1 MPRTVFVAQ
10 RNVRVAS
17 PSFRISFVSH
27 IRGIVMSAIS
37 LQAFRP
43 SAEKVYHVDVH
54 PTLPW
59 IVSSDGHDNV
69 VVWDWEHR
77 QVLYEV
83 NAGGVD
89 ERRLVDAQLQR
100 IADGEEHAKTRSS
113 AVGAEAIRGGG
124 VKDVKFYDDDVRFW
138 TGAIARAAVAES
150 PTVTSAGLLVPPIGA
165 APSAVRGRRF
175 LFVCCDNKAIVADL
189 VTMRT
194 KDIPKMLLDNR
205 SPLCLHLGHLKRPCD
220 DEDKGH
226 PQTAAGQPLSA
237 LTRLLSDAA
246 DAALCSF
253 PPSSPPSSPTSP
265 PFPFL
270 SSPYPSP
277 FPSSPSVWS
286 SYLAPMLPA
295 SGGADGVLV
304 MWGADSQANAAREVA
319 PKLTLPKAHDGGVM
333 MLASGGADGTL
344 VMWGADSQASPAKE
358 VAPKITLPKAHDGGV
373 VGISLA
379 RIHGAAPHLVTCGA
393 DKSVAFWDTTM
404 FREVRRMKHAI
415 PKAVCHT
422 IASWRHPRVPAV
434 EVLACAKDSHVWA
447 LEASGG
453 SRPICDLSTH
463 APPTPQ
469 QAAGKKLKIYCMMP
483 HSLQP
488 HLVVCG
494 TNVGVMLICFD
505 RTAVPP
511 AAALPTP
518 QGSRQHQAAPGVHHL
533 LMPTTTHSPSP
544 SRTPSGGFLPGQGA
558 QLSGVPAADRRAGGA
573 WGGCDCAH
581 PEHSQFSLMLMPTY
595 YHSPSPPRTPSG
607 GFLPGQG
614 AQLSGLSAADSRAG
628 WTWGGASARSEFLKG
643 LEAPLLQL
651 GSDFTFFA
659 FVLASPLHLLIPP
672 AACPPYMQVKQERRR
687 AAPVA
692 HESYSHLSVSKS
704 GKYLAVLWPEVP
716 FYSVYSTADWGV
728 VDSGTARHFAWDT
741 CQDRFA
747 ILGGAVVPK
756 VQSSSASS
764 GRHGFRGRSKKDAK
778 EAEAAAAAA
787 MAAAAAAL
795 AGATVEVRRI
805 RKDGKVQ
812 IMCTSIE
819 SGRREQVTG
828 LFPGALLGVAYRM
841 PKKASLPG
849 VSLPSAALSSRAET
863 MADYSEHLPNFH
875 LISWETFKPVSGMLP
890 EPHWTA
896 WDPIVEYC
904 AFAYATHIVVAT
916 LRPQFRCLGHVA
928 VKGATGGTWHRR
940 QLFLATPTSVE
951 CVFVD
956 AGVSAID
963 LETRRRKEERKRRE
977 EEAKVVAEKGELAL
991 LAMAP
996 PKTEEAPER
1005 VQLRPPMLQVVRL
1018 ASFSSP
1024 PAVPPIS
1031 AMARARSLSADA
1043 TSAPP
1048 GASSGPGLL
1057 DGPEVKP
1064 PEVVVGGGGVPV
1076 AAGRLPM
1083 EQRRPVGQVYVVG
1096 VRDGVLWLVDR
1107 YMTAHAISLSHPG
1120 VRCRC
1125 LAAHGDPVG
1134 AVKWASRL
1142 GREHHDD
1149 LAQFMVGMG
1158 YAREALH
1165 LPGLSKRFEYELAL
1179 SCGEL
1184 DRALHCLMALSRPMS
1199 ASGAPVADA
1208 DAAMDSQMDSTGIL
1222 AMAASQAN
1230 MMEAA
1235 VGVARY
1241 ASEFLDLVDAA
1252 DATGQA
1258 DVAVRA
1264 LRQLAGASLLEGAL
1278 LPAVQRRVSLRL
1290 ALHGEGTRL
1299 QMQIQS
1305 LVRGGC
1311 GREAACAA
1319 ALLGDANLL
1328 EKAWADTGMVPEAAL
1343 HALSHGRPTLAALL
1357 KQWNRW
1363 LQKEEVQLKRHNM
1376 LHTAH
1381 FNTLFANTQASEDPF
1396 QTLAPTSKDPPIQIV
1411 PPREFSVAL
1420 TSEDGSL
1427 GFGAAGAAGGV
1438 AGGFQVGSS
1447 GVEGMSA
1454 PLDLSVLE
1462 GAGEPKRGPATIA
1475 VPVDFSQF
1483 EREFAAKARCFFFPC
1498 FPRFGRAAAPALP
1511 PVGEAAESTGG
1522 RESIDSTESNEASP
1536 SVPRR
1541 IRGSSESTES
1551 IHSTESIQSTESSE
1565 ASLSAPRSARG
1576 WGAAPELLSAPKAL
1590 TDTSP
1595 FF

>member
-1 MPRTVFVAQ
+1 
-10 RNVRVAS
+10 
-17 PSFRISFVSH
+17 
-27 IRGIVMSAIS
+27 MSAIS

-43 SAEKVYHVDVH
+43 TAEKVYHVDVH

-194 KDIPKMLLDNR
+194 KDIPKLLLDNR
-205 SPLCLHLGHLKRPCD
+205 SPLCVEFLPRSSVLGDGPFACFGGPDGAIRV
-220 DEDKGH
+220 
-226 PQTAAGQPLSA
+226 LS
-237 LTRLLSDAA
+237 
-246 DAALCSF
+246 
-253 PPSSPPSSPTSP
+253 
-265 PFPFL
+265 
-270 SSPYPSP
+270 
-277 FPSSPSVWS
+277 
-286 SYLAPMLPA
+286 LATWQISRKF
-295 SGGADGVLV
+295 SGGHK
-304 MWGADSQANAAREVA
+304 GAVHC
-319 PKLTLPKAHDGGVM
+319 LLPFMAGNGEM
-333 MLASGGADGTL
+333 LLASGGADGTL
-344 VMWGADSQASPAKE
+344 VMWGADSQASPSRE

-379 RIHGAAPHLVTCGA
+379 RIHGAAPHLVTCGG
-393 DKSVAFWDTTM
+393 DKAVAFWDTTM
-404 FREVRRMKHAI
+404 FREVRRLKHAI
-415 PKAVCHT
+415 PKALCHT

-434 EVLACAKDSHVWA
+434 EVLACAKDSHIWA

-463 APPTPQ
+463 VPPTPQ
-469 QAAGKKLKIYCMMP
+469 LAAGKKLKIYCMMP

-494 TNVGVMLICFD
+494 TNVGVLLTCFD
-505 RTAVPP
+505 RRAVPP

-518 QGSRQHQAAPGVHHL
+518 QGSRQHQVAFCLGRGLNALAFQLLTAAQFGPG
-533 LMPTTTHSPSP
+533 
-544 SRTPSGGFLPGQGA
+544 A
-558 QLSGVPAADRRAGGA
+558 GVTVAGG
-573 WGGCDCAH
+573 GG
-581 PEHSQFSLMLMPTY
+581 SQRPV
-595 YHSPSPPRTPSG
+595 TP
-607 GFLPGQG
+607 
-614 AQLSGLSAADSRAG
+614 AG
-628 WTWGGASARSEFLKG
+628 VTRVDA
-643 LEAPLLQL
+643 LEAAVPE
-651 GSDFTFFA
+651 
-659 FVLASPLHLLIPP
+659 
-672 AACPPYMQVKQERRR
+672 VKQERRR
-687 AAPVA
+687 ATSVA

-716 FYSVYSTADWGV
+716 FYSVYSTADWSV

-764 GRHGFRGRSKKDAK
+764 GRHGFRGRSKKDVK

-795 AGATVEVRRI
+795 AGATVEVKRI
-805 RKDGKVQ
+805 RNGKVQ
-812 IMCTSIE
+812 ILCGSIE
-819 SGRREQVTG
+819 SGRKEQVTG

-841 PKKASLPG
+841 PKKAALPG
-849 VSLPSAALSSRAET
+849 VSLPSAAISSRAET
-863 MADYSEHLPNFH
+863 MADYSEHPPNFH

-890 EPHWTA
+890 EPEWAA

-904 AFAYATHIVVAT
+904 AFAYATHIVIAT

-928 VKGATGGTWHRR
+928 VRGATGGTWHRR

-963 LETRRRKEERKRRE
+963 LETRRRKAERKRRD

-991 LAMAP
+991 LAMEP
-996 PKTEEAPER
+996 PKTDEAPER

-1043 TSAPP
+1043 TSA

-1064 PEVVVGGGGVPV
+1064 PEMVVGGGGVPV

-1083 EQRRPVGQVYVVG
+1083 EQRRPVGQVHVVG

-1107 YMTAHAISLSHPG
+1107 
-1120 VRCRC
+1120 
-1125 LAAHGDPVG
+1125 
-1134 AVKWASRL
+1134 ASRL

-1165 LPGLSKRFEYELAL
+1165 LPGLSKRFEYELAM

-1184 DRALHCLMALSRPMS
+1184 DRALQCLMALSRPMS
-1199 ASGAPVADA
+1199 ASGAAVADA
-1208 DAAMDSQMDSTGIL
+1208 DAAIDSQMDSTGIL

-1305 LVRGGC
+1305 LVRAGC

-1319 ALLGDANLL
+1319 ALLGDANML

-1363 LQKEEVQLKRHNM
+1363 LQKEEAQLKRHNM

-1381 FNTLFANTQASEDPF
+1381 FNTLFANTQASDDPF
-1396 QTLAPTSKDPPIQIV
+1396 QTLAPTTKDPPIQIV
-1411 PPREFSVAL
+1411 PPREYSVAQ
-1420 TSEDGSL
+1420 TADDGRFCS
-1427 GFGAAGAAGGV
+1427 GFGAVGGAGGGMAGGFPSAVAAAAAAAAPVWSLATAAAGGNWT
-1438 AGGFQVGSS
+1438 ALDSQAQDDPSFSRPPPPRAGSS
-1447 GVEGMSA
+1447 GIQGMTA

-1462 GAGEPKRGPATIA
+1462 GSREQAAPQRGLSTIA

-1483 EREFAAKARCFFFPC
+1483 EKEFAAKATITESARKAEGAAVGGGAGGGGGVVGAAGAVAGVAGVQGGEMGSGSKGQGKAKGGE
-1498 FPRFGRAAAPALP
+1498 RGQAESGRAAAGVGPTMADLEWAAL
-1511 PVGEAAESTGG
+1511 GG
-1522 RESIDSTESNEASP
+1522 N
-1536 SVPRR
+1536 
-1541 IRGSSESTES
+1541 
-1551 IHSTESIQSTESSE
+1551 
-1565 ASLSAPRSARG
+1565 
-1576 WGAAPELLSAPKAL
+1576 
-1590 TDTSP
+1590 
-1595 FF
+1595 

>member
-1 MPRTVFVAQ
+1 M
-10 RNVRVAS
+10 
-17 PSFRISFVSH
+17 
-27 IRGIVMSAIS
+27 
-37 LQAFRP
+37 
-43 SAEKVYHVDVH
+43 
-54 PTLPW
+54 
-59 IVSSDGHDNV
+59 
-69 VVWDWEHR
+69 
-77 QVLYEV
+77 
-83 NAGGVD
+83 
-89 ERRLVDAQLQR
+89 
-100 IADGEEHAKTRSS
+100 
-113 AVGAEAIRGGG
+113 
-124 VKDVKFYDDDVRFW
+124 
-138 TGAIARAAVAES
+138 
-150 PTVTSAGLLVPPIGA
+150 
-165 APSAVRGRRF
+165 
-175 LFVCCDNKAIVADL
+175 
-189 VTMRT
+189 
-194 KDIPKMLLDNR
+194 
-205 SPLCLHLGHLKRPCD
+205 
-220 DEDKGH
+220 
-226 PQTAAGQPLSA
+226 
-237 LTRLLSDAA
+237 
-246 DAALCSF
+246 
-253 PPSSPPSSPTSP
+253 
-265 PFPFL
+265 
-270 SSPYPSP
+270 
-277 FPSSPSVWS
+277 
-286 SYLAPMLPA
+286 
-295 SGGADGVLV
+295 
-304 MWGADSQANAAREVA
+304 
-319 PKLTLPKAHDGGVM
+319 
-333 MLASGGADGTL
+333 
-344 VMWGADSQASPAKE
+344 
-358 VAPKITLPKAHDGGV
+358 
-373 VGISLA
+373 
-379 RIHGAAPHLVTCGA
+379 
-393 DKSVAFWDTTM
+393 
-404 FREVRRMKHAI
+404 
-415 PKAVCHT
+415 
-422 IASWRHPRVPAV
+422 
-434 EVLACAKDSHVWA
+434 
-447 LEASGG
+447 
-453 SRPICDLSTH
+453 
-463 APPTPQ
+463 
-469 QAAGKKLKIYCMMP
+469 
-483 HSLQP
+483 
-488 HLVVCG
+488 
-494 TNVGVMLICFD
+494 
-505 RTAVPP
+505 
-511 AAALPTP
+511 
-518 QGSRQHQAAPGVHHL
+518 
-533 LMPTTTHSPSP
+533 
-544 SRTPSGGFLPGQGA
+544 
-558 QLSGVPAADRRAGGA
+558 
-573 WGGCDCAH
+573 
-581 PEHSQFSLMLMPTY
+581 
-595 YHSPSPPRTPSG
+595 
-607 GFLPGQG
+607 
-614 AQLSGLSAADSRAG
+614 
-628 WTWGGASARSEFLKG
+628 
-643 LEAPLLQL
+643 
-651 GSDFTFFA
+651 
-659 FVLASPLHLLIPP
+659 
-672 AACPPYMQVKQERRR
+672 
-687 AAPVA
+687 
-692 HESYSHLSVSKS
+692 
-704 GKYLAVLWPEVP
+704 
-716 FYSVYSTADWGV
+716 
-728 VDSGTARHFAWDT
+728 
-741 CQDRFA
+741 
-747 ILGGAVVPK
+747 
-756 VQSSSASS
+756 
-764 GRHGFRGRSKKDAK
+764 
-778 EAEAAAAAA
+778 
-787 MAAAAAAL
+787 
-795 AGATVEVRRI
+795 
-805 RKDGKVQ
+805 
-812 IMCTSIE
+812 
-819 SGRREQVTG
+819 QVTG

-849 VSLPSAALSSRAET
+849 VSLPSAALSSRAES
-863 MADYSEHLPNFH
+863 MADYCEHPPNFH

-928 VKGATGGTWHRR
+928 VRGATGGTWHRR

-996 PKTEEAPER
+996 PKTDEAPER

-1048 GASSGPGLL
+1048 GTSSGPGLL

-1199 ASGAPVADA
+1199 ASGAAVADA

-1241 ASEFLDLVDAA
+1241 ASDFLDLVDAA

-1319 ALLGDANLL
+1319 ALLGDANML

-1343 HALSHGRPTLAALL
+1343 HALSHSRPTLAALLKQWNRWLQKDEVQFVFSHSSPLTPSPVLHIRCLSCHFSTAPRAPHPGSPPQAMEPMASEGGDAALFLAVPLLLSTSSVSPVIPGPSPMAGPPWHPSSMAAEGGGASLSLTLSLTLSPSQSLPHTLSPVLPFLSFSPLL

-1396 QTLAPTSKDPPIQIV
+1396 QTLAPTTKDPPIQIV
-1411 PPREFSVAL
+1411 PPREFSVAQ
-1420 TSEDGSL
+1420 TSEDGSM
-1427 GFGAAGAAGGV
+1427 GFGAAGGV
-1438 AGGFQVGSS
+1438 AGGYQSSAAAAAAAAAPPTWSLATAAAGGNWTAPDSATQDDALFSRPPPPRAGSS

-1475 VPVDFSQF
+1475 VPVDFGQF
-1483 EREFAAKARCFFFPC
+1483 EREFAAKARVAES
-1498 FPRFGRAAAPALP
+1498 GRKEGAAAAG
-1511 PVGEAAESTGG
+1511 VGLAGGAAGVAGAGGGVTAFQGVERGTGG
-1522 RESIDSTESNEASP
+1522 KEHGKGKASAG
-1536 SVPRR
+1536 SQGEGG
-1541 IRGSSESTES
+1541 RGGGGVGPTMADLE
-1551 IHSTESIQSTESSE
+1551 
-1565 ASLSAPRSARG
+1565 
-1576 WGAAPELLSAPKAL
+1576 WAALGGN
-1590 TDTSP
+1590 
-1595 FF
+1595 

>member
-1 MPRTVFVAQ
+1 TAAAAASRVQLFFLSLSVAPRACY
-10 RNVRVAS
+10 
-17 PSFRISFVSH
+17 PSH
-27 IRGIVMSAIS
+27 
-37 LQAFRP
+37 
-43 SAEKVYHVDVH
+43 
-54 PTLPW
+54 
-59 IVSSDGHDNV
+59 
-69 VVWDWEHR
+69 
-77 QVLYEV
+77 QV
-83 NAGGVD
+83 
-89 ERRLVDAQLQR
+89 QS
-100 IADGEEHAKTRSS
+100 SS
-113 AVGAEAIRGGG
+113 ASSGRHGFRGRSKKDAKEAEA
-124 VKDVKFYDDDVRFW
+124 
-138 TGAIARAAVAES
+138 AAAAAMVA
-150 PTVTSAGLLVPPIGA
+150 
-165 APSAVRGRRF
+165 
-175 LFVCCDNKAIVADL
+175 
-189 VTMRT
+189 
-194 KDIPKMLLDNR
+194 
-205 SPLCLHLGHLKRPCD
+205 
-220 DEDKGH
+220 
-226 PQTAAGQPLSA
+226 AAG
-237 LTRLLSDAA
+237 R
-246 DAALCSF
+246 
-253 PPSSPPSSPTSP
+253 
-265 PFPFL
+265 
-270 SSPYPSP
+270 
-277 FPSSPSVWS
+277 
-286 SYLAPMLPA
+286 
-295 SGGADGVLV
+295 
-304 MWGADSQANAAREVA
+304 
-319 PKLTLPKAHDGGVM
+319 
-333 MLASGGADGTL
+333 
-344 VMWGADSQASPAKE
+344 
-358 VAPKITLPKAHDGGV
+358 
-373 VGISLA
+373 
-379 RIHGAAPHLVTCGA
+379 
-393 DKSVAFWDTTM
+393 
-404 FREVRRMKHAI
+404 
-415 PKAVCHT
+415 
-422 IASWRHPRVPAV
+422 
-434 EVLACAKDSHVWA
+434 
-447 LEASGG
+447 
-453 SRPICDLSTH
+453 
-463 APPTPQ
+463 
-469 QAAGKKLKIYCMMP
+469 
-483 HSLQP
+483 
-488 HLVVCG
+488 
-494 TNVGVMLICFD
+494 
-505 RTAVPP
+505 
-511 AAALPTP
+511 
-518 QGSRQHQAAPGVHHL
+518 
-533 LMPTTTHSPSP
+533 
-544 SRTPSGGFLPGQGA
+544 
-558 QLSGVPAADRRAGGA
+558 
-573 WGGCDCAH
+573 
-581 PEHSQFSLMLMPTY
+581 
-595 YHSPSPPRTPSG
+595 
-607 GFLPGQG
+607 
-614 AQLSGLSAADSRAG
+614 
-628 WTWGGASARSEFLKG
+628 
-643 LEAPLLQL
+643 
-651 GSDFTFFA
+651 
-659 FVLASPLHLLIPP
+659 
-672 AACPPYMQVKQERRR
+672 
-687 AAPVA
+687 
-692 HESYSHLSVSKS
+692 
-704 GKYLAVLWPEVP
+704 
-716 FYSVYSTADWGV
+716 
-728 VDSGTARHFAWDT
+728 
-741 CQDRFA
+741 
-747 ILGGAVVPK
+747 

-795 AGATVEVRRI
+795 AGATVEV
-805 RKDGKVQ
+805 
-812 IMCTSIE
+812 
-819 SGRREQVTG
+819 TG

-849 VSLPSAALSSRAET
+849 VSLPSAALSSRAGGLGSCLAKCAVRAALIESSPES
-863 MADYSEHLPNFH
+863 MADYCEHPPNFH

-928 VKGATGGTWHRR
+928 VRGATGGTWHRR

-996 PKTEEAPER
+996 PKTDEAPERVQLRPPMLQGELALLAMKPPKTDEAPERVQLCPPMLQGELALLAMAPPKTGGLCGTCERGKGELALLAMAPPKTDDALER

-1043 TSAPP
+1043 TSGPP
-1048 GASSGPGLL
+1048 GTSSGPGLL

-1064 PEVVVGGGGVPV
+1064 PEVVVGGGGMPV

-1134 AVKWASRL
+1134 AVKWASRP

-1199 ASGAPVADA
+1199 ASGAAVTDA
-1208 DAAMDSQMDSTGIL
+1208 DAALDSQMDSTGIL

-1241 ASEFLDLVDAA
+1241 ASDFLDLVDAA

-1319 ALLGDANLL
+1319 ALLGDANIPMAGPPWHPSSMAA
-1328 EKAWADTGMVPEAAL
+1328 EGGVPRPAYPGSAPEAME
-1343 HALSHGRPTLAALL
+1343 PV
-1357 KQWNRW
+1357 
-1363 LQKEEVQLKRHNM
+1363 VQLKRHNM

-1396 QTLAPTSKDPPIQIV
+1396 QTLAPTTKDPPIQIV
-1411 PPREFSVAL
+1411 PPWEFSVAQ
-1420 TSEDGSL
+1420 TSEDGSM
-1427 GFGAAGAAGGV
+1427 GFGAAGGV
-1438 AGGFQVGSS
+1438 AGGYQSSAAAAAAAAAPPTWSLATAAAGGNWTAPDSATQDDALFSRPPPPRAGSS

-1475 VPVDFSQF
+1475 VPVDFGQF
-1483 EREFAAKARCFFFPC
+1483 EREFAAKARVAES
-1498 FPRFGRAAAPALP
+1498 GRKEGAAAAG
-1511 PVGEAAESTGG
+1511 VGLAGGAAGVAGAGGVTAFQGVERGTGG
-1522 RESIDSTESNEASP
+1522 KEHGKGKASAG
-1536 SVPRR
+1536 SQGEGG
-1541 IRGSSESTES
+1541 RGGGGVGPTMADLE
-1551 IHSTESIQSTESSE
+1551 
-1565 ASLSAPRSARG
+1565 
-1576 WGAAPELLSAPKAL
+1576 WAALGGN
-1590 TDTSP
+1590 
-1595 FF
+1595 

>member
-1 MPRTVFVAQ
+1 
-10 RNVRVAS
+10 
-17 PSFRISFVSH
+17 
-27 IRGIVMSAIS
+27 MSAIS

-43 SAEKVYHVDVH
+43 TAEKVYHVDVH

-194 KDIPKMLLDNR
+194 KDIPKLLLDNR
-205 SPLCLHLGHLKRPCD
+205 SPLCVEFLPRS
-220 DEDKGH
+220 
-226 PQTAAGQPLSA
+226 SA
-237 LTRLLSDAA
+237 LGDGPFACFGGPDGAIRVLSLATWQISRKFTGGHKGAVHCLL
-246 DAALCSF
+246 
-253 PPSSPPSSPTSP
+253 
-265 PFPFL
+265 PFM
-270 SSPYPSP
+270 
-277 FPSSPSVWS
+277 
-286 SYLAPMLPA
+286 A
-295 SGGADGVLV
+295 GNG
-304 MWGADSQANAAREVA
+304 E
-319 PKLTLPKAHDGGVM
+319 M

-344 VMWGADSQASPAKE
+344 VMWGADSQASAAKE

-379 RIHGAAPHLVTCGA
+379 RIHGAAPHLVTCGG
-393 DKSVAFWDTTM
+393 DKAVAFWDTTM

-415 PKAVCHT
+415 PKTVCHT

-469 QAAGKKLKIYCMMP
+469 LAAGKKLKIYCMMP

-518 QGSRQHQAAPGVHHL
+518 QGSRQHQVAFCLGRGLNALAFQLLTAGQVGPG
-533 LMPTTTHSPSP
+533 
-544 SRTPSGGFLPGQGA
+544 A
-558 QLSGVPAADRRAGGA
+558 GVTVAGG
-573 WGGCDCAH
+573 GGSG
-581 PEHSQFSLMLMPTY
+581 SQRPV
-595 YHSPSPPRTPSG
+595 TP
-607 GFLPGQG
+607 
-614 AQLSGLSAADSRAG
+614 AG
-628 WTWGGASARSEFLKG
+628 VTRVDA
-643 LEAPLLQL
+643 LEAAVPE
-651 GSDFTFFA
+651 
-659 FVLASPLHLLIPP
+659 
-672 AACPPYMQVKQERRR
+672 VKQERRR
-687 AAPVA
+687 AVPVA

-716 FYSVYSTADWGV
+716 FYSVYSTEDWGV

-795 AGATVEVRRI
+795 AGATVEVRQI

-819 SGRREQVTG
+819 SGRREQVIG

-841 PKKASLPG
+841 PKKTSLPG
-849 VSLPSAALSSRAET
+849 LEDIQANQRHALKTALDCMGPCSGILHLCLPLALNHRLPSLPFQ
-863 MADYSEHLPNFH
+863 LPF
-875 LISWETFKPVSGMLP
+875 LSWETFKPISGMLP
-890 EPHWTA
+890 ELHWSA
-896 WDPIVEYC
+896 WDPVVEYHT
-904 AFAYATHIVVAT
+904 FAS
-916 LRPQFRCLGHVA
+916 LFPSRPQPSTPFSPLPTSPSQLGDVQAGQRHATRTALDRVGPHSRVLRLCLRHAHRGRYPPPAIPLPGSRGRAGGNGRNLAPASALSGYPHLCRFRCLGHVA
-928 VKGATGGTWHRR
+928 GRGATGGTWHHR

-951 CVFVD
+951 ILKSRTNATQIVVATMPPQFRCLAHLAVRGAMGGHVAPSMLPSPFFSSLPSAPSPSRCVFVD

-1005 VQLRPPMLQVVRL
+1005 VQLRPPMLQGELALLAMAPPKTEEAPERVQLRPPMLQVSGGALRCNPVQHVTVGCFFSCEPGKGELALLAMAPPRTDEAPERVQLRPPMLQVVRL

-1031 AMARARSLSADA
+1031 AMARACSLSADA

-1048 GASSGPGLL
+1048 GTSSGPGLL

-1165 LPGLSKRFEYELAL
+1165 LPGLSKRGALHLPGLSKRYGIDYSMVHACMYAGGWLTQFMVGMGYARVALHLPGLSKRFEYELAL
-1179 SCGEL
+1179 SCREL
-1184 DRALHCLMALSRPMS
+1184 NRALHCRPVYP
-1199 ASGAPVADA
+1199 SGLPGPCSCCYCFFPPPSPS
-1208 DAAMDSQMDSTGIL
+1208 DSNTSCTVMWRV
-1222 AMAASQAN
+1222 
-1230 MMEAA
+1230 E
-1235 VGVARY
+1235 
-1241 ASEFLDLVDAA
+1241 LDH
-1252 DATGQA
+1252 
-1258 DVAVRA
+1258 
-1264 LRQLAGASLLEGAL
+1264 
-1278 LPAVQRRVSLRL
+1278 
-1290 ALHGEGTRL
+1290 ALH
-1299 QMQIQS
+1299 
-1305 LVRGGC
+1305 C
-1311 GREAACAA
+1311 
-1319 ALLGDANLL
+1319 
-1328 EKAWADTGMVPEAAL
+1328 
-1343 HALSHGRPTLAALL
+1343 
-1357 KQWNRW
+1357 
-1363 LQKEEVQLKRHNM
+1363 
-1376 LHTAH
+1376 
-1381 FNTLFANTQASEDPF
+1381 
-1396 QTLAPTSKDPPIQIV
+1396 PPHV
-1411 PPREFSVAL
+1411 PPR
-1420 TSEDGSL
+1420 GSL
-1427 GFGAAGAAGGV
+1427 
-1438 AGGFQVGSS
+1438 
-1447 GVEGMSA
+1447 
-1454 PLDLSVLE
+1454 
-1462 GAGEPKRGPATIA
+1462 
-1475 VPVDFSQF
+1475 
-1483 EREFAAKARCFFFPC
+1483 
-1498 FPRFGRAAAPALP
+1498 APAHAATASFPLP
-1511 PVGEAAESTGG
+1511 PPS
-1522 RESIDSTESNEASP
+1522 DSNTSWHCHVAS
-1536 SVPRR
+1536 
-1541 IRGSSESTES
+1541 
-1551 IHSTESIQSTESSE
+1551 
-1565 ASLSAPRSARG
+1565 
-1576 WGAAPELLSAPKAL
+1576 
-1590 TDTSP
+1590 
-1595 FF
+1595 

>member
-1 MPRTVFVAQ
+1 
-10 RNVRVAS
+10 
-17 PSFRISFVSH
+17 
-27 IRGIVMSAIS
+27 
-37 LQAFRP
+37 
-43 SAEKVYHVDVH
+43 
-54 PTLPW
+54 
-59 IVSSDGHDNV
+59 
-69 VVWDWEHR
+69 
-77 QVLYEV
+77 
-83 NAGGVD
+83 
-89 ERRLVDAQLQR
+89 
-100 IADGEEHAKTRSS
+100 
-113 AVGAEAIRGGG
+113 
-124 VKDVKFYDDDVRFW
+124 
-138 TGAIARAAVAES
+138 
-150 PTVTSAGLLVPPIGA
+150 
-165 APSAVRGRRF
+165 
-175 LFVCCDNKAIVADL
+175 
-189 VTMRT
+189 
-194 KDIPKMLLDNR
+194 
-205 SPLCLHLGHLKRPCD
+205 
-220 DEDKGH
+220 
-226 PQTAAGQPLSA
+226 
-237 LTRLLSDAA
+237 
-246 DAALCSF
+246 
-253 PPSSPPSSPTSP
+253 
-265 PFPFL
+265 
-270 SSPYPSP
+270 
-277 FPSSPSVWS
+277 
-286 SYLAPMLPA
+286 
-295 SGGADGVLV
+295 
-304 MWGADSQANAAREVA
+304 
-319 PKLTLPKAHDGGVM
+319 

-344 VMWGADSQASPAKE
+344 VMWGADSPASAAKE

-393 DKSVAFWDTTM
+393 DKAVSFWDTTM

-434 EVLACAKDSHVWA
+434 EVLACAKDSHIWA

-469 QAAGKKLKIYCMMP
+469 QAAGKKLKVYCMMP

-518 QGSRQHQAAPGVHHL
+518 QGSRQHQVAFCLGRGLNALAFQLLTAGQVGPG
-533 LMPTTTHSPSP
+533 
-544 SRTPSGGFLPGQGA
+544 A
-558 QLSGVPAADRRAGGA
+558 GVTVAGG
-573 WGGCDCAH
+573 GSG
-581 PEHSQFSLMLMPTY
+581 SQRPV
-595 YHSPSPPRTPSG
+595 TP
-607 GFLPGQG
+607 
-614 AQLSGLSAADSRAG
+614 AG
-628 WTWGGASARSEFLKG
+628 VTRVDA
-643 LEAPLLQL
+643 LEAAVPE
-651 GSDFTFFA
+651 
-659 FVLASPLHLLIPP
+659 
-672 AACPPYMQVKQERRR
+672 VKQERRR

-716 FYSVYSTADWGV
+716 FYSVHSTADWGV

-841 PKKASLPG
+841 PKKAALPG
-849 VSLPSAALSSRAET
+849 VSLPSAALSSRAES
-863 MADYSEHLPNFH
+863 MADYSEHPPNFH

-928 VKGATGGTWHRR
+928 VRGATGGTWHRR

-1018 ASFSSP
+1018 ASFSSA

-1057 DGPEVKP
+1057 DGPEWVRAHGAKAAGGAG
-1064 PEVVVGGGGVPV
+1064 VRGGGARRSSMAGRPVSAALILPSCSQVPV
-1076 AAGRLPM
+1076 G
-1083 EQRRPVGQVYVVG
+1083 EGSWSKG
-1096 VRDGVLWLVDR
+1096 GR

-1199 ASGAPVADA
+1199 ASGAAVADA

-1319 ALLGDANLL
+1319 ALLGDANML

-1396 QTLAPTSKDPPIQIV
+1396 QTLAPTTKDPPIQIV
-1411 PPREFSVAL
+1411 PPREFSVAQ
-1420 TSEDGSL
+1420 TSDDGSL
-1427 GFGAAGAAGGV
+1427 GFGTVGGAAGGV
-1438 AGGFQVGSS
+1438 AGGFQSSAAAAAAATAGAPTWSLATAAAGGNWTAPESLTPDDALFSRPPPPRAGSS

-1483 EREFAAKARCFFFPC
+1483 EREFAAKARVAES
-1498 FPRFGRAAAPALP
+1498 GRKEGAAAAG
-1511 PVGEAAESTGG
+1511 VGLAGGVAGGGVTAVVPGNERGNGGKEQGKGKGSAGSQAEGG
-1522 RESIDSTESNEASP
+1522 RGGGGGVGPTMADLE
-1536 SVPRR
+1536 
-1541 IRGSSESTES
+1541 
-1551 IHSTESIQSTESSE
+1551 
-1565 ASLSAPRSARG
+1565 
-1576 WGAAPELLSAPKAL
+1576 WAALGGN
-1590 TDTSP
+1590 
-1595 FF
+1595 